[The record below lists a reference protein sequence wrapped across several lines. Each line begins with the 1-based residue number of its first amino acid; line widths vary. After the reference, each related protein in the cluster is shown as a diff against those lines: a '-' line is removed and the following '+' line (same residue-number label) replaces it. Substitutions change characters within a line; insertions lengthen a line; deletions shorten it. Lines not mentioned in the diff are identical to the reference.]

1 MGGWKDCWLFG
12 GGGGGGGS
20 PQLCT
25 LPFTFPTLEGK
36 VSFLFWNPAERGPSA
51 EGQGLLRF
59 LGCDKL
65 RSWAHMELIWWG
77 AGKLA
82 CILGPGLL
90 CGEEVRAG
98 ETERKKNNN
107 PIFTEKSSD
116 MRARLLDQKDPNIAG
131 WVSEPCWSVPV
142 MICDCCCPLIGCPL
156 AG

>member
-1 MGGWKDCWLFG
+1 
-12 GGGGGGGS
+12 
-20 PQLCT
+20 
-25 LPFTFPTLEGK
+25 
-36 VSFLFWNPAERGPSA
+36 
-51 EGQGLLRF
+51 
-59 LGCDKL
+59 
-65 RSWAHMELIWWG
+65 MELIWWG

-98 ETERKKNNN
+98 ERERKKNNN

-116 MRARLLDQKDPNIAG
+116 MRARLLGQKDPNIAG